1 MMTQFQTLIEMYFV
15 GNYTYGGVYTVNN
28 TDAHGI
34 RLKKTLKLIS
44 FGAACRNVN
53 WHNVPF
59 TINIL

>member
-34 RLKKTLKLIS
+34 RLKKNTETHFFWCCMQKCEL
-44 FGAACRNVN
+44 A
-53 WHNVPF
+53 
-59 TINIL
+59 